1 MRAEKDDSPHA
12 VGVEGIMKKGE
23 IVLSAV
29 CLAFFSFMFYESL
42 ELRGVG
48 RFGEVG
54 SGFWP
59 LLSLGVSTILSLI
72 WLITNIRKYSREQQG
87 TKDKPEPEN
96 AAEAWSRR
104 KKVGSSLVCLLCY
117 IVILPWIGF
126 ILSTML
132 FILAFILALDERR
145 KTVLIIS
152 PLLITAA
159 VIVVFAK
166 FITMPLPKGIGI
178 FAEFSRLFY

>member
-1 MRAEKDDSPHA
+1 VRQGFFTPHGIGSVRAT
-12 VGVEGIMKKGE
+12 MKKGE

-29 CLAFFSFMFYESL
+29 CLAFFAFMFYEAL

-59 LLSLGVSTILSLI
+59 LLSLGFATILSLI
-72 WLITNIRKYSREQQG
+72 WLIANLRKYSGERQKTG
-87 TKDKPEPEN
+87 DKPPQEN
-96 AAEAWSRR
+96 AAEAWSSR
-104 KKVGSSLVCLLCY
+104 KKVGLSLACLLCY
-117 IVILPWIGF
+117 IIILPWIGF

-152 PLLITAA
+152 PLLITA
-159 VIVVFAK
+159 VIIVVFAK
-166 FITMPLPKGIGI
+166 FITISLPKGAGI

>member
-1 MRAEKDDSPHA
+1 
-12 VGVEGIMKKGE
+12 MKKGE

-59 LLSLGVSTILSLI
+59 LLSLGFATILSLV
-72 WLITNIRKYSREQQG
+72 WLMTNLRKYSREKQK
-87 TKDKPEPEN
+87 TEEKPAPES

-104 KKVGSSLVCLLCY
+104 KKVGSSLVCLFCY
-117 IVILPWIGF
+117 IVIIPWIGF
-126 ILSTML
+126 LLSTML
-132 FILAFILALDERR
+132 FILTFILALDERR

-159 VIVVFAK
+159 IIVVFAK
-166 FITMPLPKGIGI
+166 FITIPLPKGVGI